1 MRYSIF
7 LATAFA
13 AMATVAAAQPLRL
26 GIVGLEHGHVTGFLT
41 RGLGR
46 PDVKIVG
53 IAEPDD
59 AVAERYVKQFHL
71 DRSLIFSSL
80 DQMLE
85 QAKPE
90 AVATMTNTFDH
101 LRVVETCARRGVH
114 VMMEKPLAVSNEH
127 ARAMAEAA
135 RRGKIHVL
143 VNYETTWYA
152 NNSILWSEI
161 KERKSLGEIR
171 KAVIRDGHQG
181 PQEIHVQPEFFAW
194 LTDPA
199 KNGAGALFDFGCYG
213 ANIMT
218 WLMDNQ
224 RPLTVTAVT
233 QQIKPDIY
241 KKVDDDAT
249 IIVTYP
255 KAQAVFQASWNWPY
269 SRKDLDIYGQTG
281 YIQTIAGKAAR
292 VKIGSADEETRVAPP
307 LASPAD
313 EPLSY
318 LKAVVR
324 GEVKPSGMSSLENNL
339 VATEILDAARRSAES
354 GRTIKLTLN

>member
-1 MRYSIF
+1 MQRLMLITLF
-7 LATAFA
+7 AATALFA
-13 AMATVAAAQPLRL
+13 ADPLRL
-26 GIVGLEHGHVTGFLT
+26 GIAGLEHGHVTGFLR
-41 RGLGR
+41 RGLNR

-53 IAEPDD
+53 IAEPN
-59 AVAERYVKQFHL
+59 AEVAARYVKQFQL
-71 DRSLIFSSL
+71 DPAIVYSSL
-80 DQMLE
+80 EQMLE
-85 QAKPE
+85 KAKPE

-101 LRVVETCARRGVH
+101 KRVVELCAARGVH

-127 ARAMAEAA
+127 ARAMADAA

-161 KERKSLGEIR
+161 KEKKSLGEIR
-171 KAVIRDGHQG
+171 KAVIRDGHEG
-181 PQEIHVQPEFFAW
+181 PKEIGVQPEFFAW
-194 LTDPA
+194 LTDPV
-199 KNGAGALFDFGCYG
+199 KNGGGALYDFGCYG

-233 QQIKPDIY
+233 QQIKPAIY
-241 KKVDDDAT
+241 KNVDDDAT

-255 KAQAVFQASWNWPY
+255 GAQAVIQASWNWPY

-281 YIQTIAGKAAR
+281 SIQTIAGKAVRLR
-292 VKIGSADEETRVAPP
+292 VGKGEEETRTAPP
-307 LASPAD
+307 TAAPYD

-318 LKAVVR
+318 LIAVVR
-324 GEVKPSGMSSLENNL
+324 GVIKPSGLSSLENNL
-339 VATEILDAARRSAES
+339 IVTEILDAARRSAQP
-354 GRTIKLTLN
+354 GRTIKPP